1 LPLSFPFSFLVVLFN
16 MFRRLLFRNTHLSL
30 TSYQGRSSRPFSTR
44 TLPLSHLAK
53 KQTQREDELAAW
65 QGTLPSSALLPHL
78 QEKVEQE
85 GGVASAEVEF
95 SSQFFSEAFR
105 WPRVVLGEFAAGD
118 GKGTVRSAPIVS
130 TDSQLRVALSLLDDF
145 SGDLDERKR
154 LTDRLRQ
161 LFGTLDHLDADF
173 LAHDWSS
180 SPKSLAD
187 YFTPE
192 PGSLYVAT
200 HQGDGPDT
208 YNWLRQR
215 LLAVGGAD
223 LTAFY
228 ELANVWFWT
237 SARNG
242 DAQGQ
247 TRALRLLTT
256 LHECLL
262 DAMDLETATPDQAAV
277 RLYVMRLVGWP
288 HSLRLPLEDPNQ
300 LTYAPRH
307 HLAERFTARMLN
319 FASSSLDAAL
329 KEHTSV
335 LDADDDA
342 KSLLASP
349 EAADGRSIFSMY
361 GPPSLARLAKVAAGH
376 ARVATMAVELDYE
389 LGVASTETVSAMR
402 TAARVGRDADRV
414 LLGTEADYSR
424 VTADALSAAS
434 SSSSSSPVS
443 LHTVRARLMRPA
455 RAKAHIACLLAADAK
470 EESMVSVLSAV
481 APFHVHADSLEDGFF
496 FGLGMEHND
505 SMAPLRDELTELL
518 AMSKGNQALRAVV
531 VQRLL
536 ECVEPSSRWATTRVY
551 SRLSLREAKDAHAK
565 LPGVERATI
574 EQLTRQFESSVLIRF
589 VVRGVEV
596 LFRREGTSLMDDHGR
611 LRDMVTKAWLA
622 ERAAAMDESP
632 GQHFFN
638 FKHSGVLPRVVRR
651 VQTSITDELLER
663 DSSESDDAPST
674 SNRVSSSSSSSS
686 SSSNKKKES
695 GGGSDGP
702 PPGPNF
708 DLNNMKDRD
717 KLQLVL
723 LLLMGLYFAFRSQPD
738 RTEAGAQRVED
749 AGGATSPSELPL
761 AAAQFSRITQRQFQR
776 DLAPLVLGLDPT
788 SSRSAAAAAAE
799 AEGEESL
806 LTHGVPNN
814 RLVVSVD
821 AKSRVAYVYDPHVA
835 VSARPP
841 GARGPPYA
849 WCFTF
854 GSIEAVEALFDEI
867 AADLGSPR
875 PLPVSYMSSDRMDM
889 TRMALSW
896 LPVLILIGGSFY
908 MSRALSK
915 LGGGAGGRGGMGGL
929 FGVGKASNALV
940 KETAVKTKF
949 ADVAGLQEAKDEIL
963 EFVDFLKNPEKFERL
978 GARVPR
984 GALLAGPPGTGKTLL
999 ARAVAGEAK
1008 VPFFSMS
1015 GSDFTEMFVGVG
1027 PARVRDL
1034 FKQARESAPC
1044 IVFLDEID
1052 AVGRARRKS
1061 GFASSDERENTLNQ
1075 MLVELDGFAS
1085 KDAAPIVVL
1094 AGTNRPDVLDPALMR
1109 PGRFDRQI
1117 SVDLPDAQGRRDI
1130 LLVHLKP
1137 LKLARGVDVTDNDV
1151 ADQAELRVELAEK
1164 LSHMTSGFSGADLAN
1179 LCNEA
1184 ALRTARRNGTGVCAA
1199 DFDGALDRVV
1209 AGLERRSRV
1218 LSAEERRTVAFHE
1231 AGHAL
1236 AGYFL
1241 KGCDPLLRLTIVPR
1255 GAAALG
1261 YAMYSPLDRRLVTRD
1276 QLMDRLCMTLGGRC
1290 AEEVAFDN
1298 VITTGASDDLDKA
1311 TKMAYEWVTSLGFTD
1326 ALGLASYPRPASDDE
1341 AMFYERPY
1349 SQATSRLIDSEVK
1362 KLVELAYTTTKDLLL
1377 EHRHHMDVL
1386 ANALLDRET
1395 LTGED
1400 MPALLG
1406 PRPGDAEDEAAHA
1419 AQLQAKKDAQA
1430 TESAA
1435 ESTSTANPA
1444 PTPVS

>member
-1 LPLSFPFSFLVVLFN
+1 
-16 MFRRLLFRNTHLSL
+16 M
-30 TSYQGRSSRPFSTR
+30 
-44 TLPLSHLAK
+44 
-53 KQTQREDELAAW
+53 LAA
-65 QGTLPSSALLPHL
+65 
-78 QEKVEQE
+78 
-85 GGVASAEVEF
+85 GV
-95 SSQFFSEAFR
+95 
-105 WPRVVLGEFAAGD
+105 D
-118 GKGTVRSAPIVS
+118 
-130 TDSQLRVALSLLDDF
+130 
-145 SGDLDERKR
+145 
-154 LTDRLRQ
+154 
-161 LFGTLDHLDADF
+161 
-173 LAHDWSS
+173 
-180 SPKSLAD
+180 
-187 YFTPE
+187 
-192 PGSLYVAT
+192 
-200 HQGDGPDT
+200 
-208 YNWLRQR
+208 
-215 LLAVGGAD
+215 
-223 LTAFY
+223 
-228 ELANVWFWT
+228 
-237 SARNG
+237 
-242 DAQGQ
+242 
-247 TRALRLLTT
+247 
-256 LHECLL
+256 
-262 DAMDLETATPDQAAV
+262 
-277 RLYVMRLVGWP
+277 
-288 HSLRLPLEDPNQ
+288 
-300 LTYAPRH
+300 
-307 HLAERFTARMLN
+307 
-319 FASSSLDAAL
+319 
-329 KEHTSV
+329 
-335 LDADDDA
+335 
-342 KSLLASP
+342 
-349 EAADGRSIFSMY
+349 
-361 GPPSLARLAKVAAGH
+361 
-376 ARVATMAVELDYE
+376 
-389 LGVASTETVSAMR
+389 
-402 TAARVGRDADRV
+402 
-414 LLGTEADYSR
+414 
-424 VTADALSAAS
+424 
-434 SSSSSSPVS
+434 
-443 LHTVRARLMRPA
+443 
-455 RAKAHIACLLAADAK
+455 
-470 EESMVSVLSAV
+470 EESMVSVLRAIG
-481 APFHVHADSLEDGFF
+481 PFHLHADTLEDGYV
-496 FGLGMEHND
+496 FGFGMEHND
-505 SMAPLRDELTELL
+505 SVSPIRDELTELL
-518 AMSKGNQALRAVV
+518 TMGKGKPDLRAAV

-536 ECVEPSSRWATTRVY
+536 DCVEPTSRWSSPRVY
-551 SRLSLREAKDAHAK
+551 TRLSLRESKDAHSK

-574 EQLTRQFESSVLIRF
+574 EQLTRQFESSVLIRA
-589 VVRGVEV
+589 VVRSVEV
-596 LFRREGTSLMDDHGR
+596 LFRRDGPSLMDDHGR

-622 ERAAAMDESP
+622 ERNIVMSES
-632 GQHFFN
+632 GARFFN
-638 FKHSGVLPRVVRR
+638 FKDSGALPRIIRR
-651 VQTSITDELLER
+651 VQTRITDELLER
-663 DSSESDDAPST
+663 DSSESEETETRSA
-674 SNRVSSSSSSSS
+674 RKVSSSSSGGGD
-686 SSSNKKKES
+686 KKKS
-695 GGGSDGP
+695 SDGSDDP

-717 KLQLVL
+717 KLQLAL
-723 LLLMGLYFAFRSQPD
+723 LVLMGLYFALRSQPD
-738 RTEAGAQRVED
+738 RSEAGAQRVED
-749 AGGATSPSELPL
+749 AGGATSPAELPL
-761 AAAQFSRITQRQFQR
+761 APAQFARITQRQFQR

-788 SSRSAAAAAAE
+788 SSRSAAAAAAG
-799 AEGEESL
+799 ADDGDSL

-821 AKSRVAYVYDPHVA
+821 AKNRVAYVYDPHVGVA
-835 VSARPP
+835 VRPP
-841 GARGPPYA
+841 GSRDRPYA
-849 WCFTF
+849 WSFTF
-854 GSIEAVEALFDEI
+854 GSIDAVESLFDEI
-867 AADLGSPR
+867 AADLGAPQ

-889 TRMALSW
+889 TRMAMSW

-915 LGGGAGGRGGMGGL
+915 MGGGAGGRGGMGGL

-949 ADVAGLQEAKDEIL
+949 SDVAGLQEAKDEIL

-1034 FKQARESAPC
+1034 FKQAREAAPC

-1117 SVDLPDAQGRRDI
+1117 SVDLPDSQGRRDI

-1137 LKLARGVDVTDNDV
+1137 LKLARSTEATDGDV
-1151 ADQAELRVELAEK
+1151 ADQAELRLELADK
-1164 LSHMTSGFSGADLAN
+1164 LCHMTSGFSGADLAN

-1184 ALRTARRNGTGVCAA
+1184 ALRTARRNGTGVCVS

-1218 LSAEERRTVAFHE
+1218 LSEEERRTVAFHE

-1311 TKMAYEWVTSLGFTD
+1311 TKMAYEWVTSLGFTE
-1326 ALGLASYPRPASDDE
+1326 ALGLASYPRPSSDDE

-1362 KLVELAYTTTKDLLL
+1362 KLMELAYTTTKNLLI

-1406 PRPGDAEDEAAHA
+1406 PRPSDVEAEAEHA
-1419 AQLQAKKDAQA
+1419 ASEEAKKEKDAKA
-1430 TESAA
+1430 SADSSSAPAA
-1435 ESTSTANPA
+1435 ETN